1 MQRLDGIRAVITGGT
16 TGIGYAS
23 AQRMIGEGARVI
35 LTGQD
40 QDRVDTAV
48 LRLGK
53 GAKGFVARAESPE
66 DAAALAD
73 FVKAEFGGLDVLF
86 ANAGVTWWPA
96 SFEAVDLESLQGQM
110 AINFAGPLFAVQKLS
125 PLMGEGAS
133 VIFDTSNLN
142 ELGMSGMAVYSASKA
157 ALRSLARTL
166 QAELGPRGIRV
177 NTVAPGP
184 TETPIYGK
192 LGMPEEQLNG
202 MTQQIVAK
210 IPASRF
216 GKPEEIAGAVAF
228 LASSD
233 SSFMRGTEVTVDGG
247 WSSL

>member
-1 MQRLDGIRAVITGGT
+1 MQRLDGTRAVITGGT
-16 TGIGYAS
+16 TGIGYA
-23 AQRMIGEGARVI
+23 AAERLLGDGARVI

-40 QDRVDTAV
+40 RGRIDEA
-48 LRLGK
+48 LARLGD
-53 GAKGFVARAESPE
+53 GARGFVARAESPE
-66 DAAALAD
+66 DAAALAA

-86 ANAGVTWWPA
+86 ANDGVTWPA
-96 SFEAVDLESLQGQM
+96 PFDAVDLPSLQATM
-110 AINFAGPLFAVQKLS
+110 AINFAGPLFAVQS
-125 PLMGEGAS
+125 HAPLMGEGAS
-133 VIFDTSNLN
+133 VIFNTSNLN
-142 ELGMSGMAVYSASKA
+142 ELGMPGMAVYAASKA

-192 LGMPEEQLNG
+192 LGMSEEELDG
-202 MTQQIVAK
+202 MAQQIVAR
-210 IPASRF
+210 IPAGRV

-228 LASSD
+228 LASRD

>member
-1 MQRLDGIRAVITGGT
+1 MQRLNGIRAVITGGT
-16 TGIGYAS
+16 TGIGYA
-23 AQRMIGEGARVI
+23 AAERLIEEGARVI
-35 LTGQD
+35 LTGQN
-40 QDRVDTAV
+40 QGRVDEAIM
-48 LRLGK
+48 RLGN
-53 GAKGFVARAESPE
+53 GAKGLVARAESPA

-73 FVKAEFGGLDVLF
+73 FVKVEFGGLDVLF
-86 ANAGVTWWPA
+86 ANAGVTWPA
-96 SFEAVDLESLQGQM
+96 PFDAVDLESLQGQM
-110 AINFAGPLFAVQKLS
+110 AINFAGPLFAVQKLA

-133 VIFDTSNLN
+133 VIFNTSNLN
-142 ELGMSGMAVYSASKA
+142 ELGMPGMAVYSASKA

-202 MTQQIVAK
+202 MAQQIVAK
-210 IPASRF
+210 IPAGRF

>member
-1 MQRLDGIRAVITGGT
+1 MKRLDGIRAVITGGT
-16 TGIGYAS
+16 TGIGYAA
-23 AQRMIGEGARVI
+23 AQRLIEEGARVI

-40 QDRVDTAV
+40 QGRVDAAIA
-48 LRLGK
+48 RLGN

-86 ANAGVTWWPA
+86 ANAGVTWPA
-96 SFEAVDLESLQGQM
+96 PFEAVDLESLQGQM

-125 PLMGEGAS
+125 PLMGEGSS
-133 VIFDTSNLN
+133 VIFNTSNLN
-142 ELGMSGMAVYSASKA
+142 ELGMPGMAVYSASKA

-184 TETPIYGK
+184 VETPIYGK
-192 LGMPEEQLNG
+192 LGMPEEQLNA
-202 MTQQIVAK
+202 MAQQIVAK
-210 IPASRF
+210 VPAGRF

-228 LASSD
+228 LASPD
-233 SSFMRGTEVTVDGG
+233 SRFMWGTEVTVDGG

>member
-16 TGIGYAS
+16 TGIGYAA
-23 AQRMIGEGARVI
+23 AQRLIKEGARVI

-40 QDRVDTAV
+40 QGRVDEAIA
-48 LRLGK
+48 RLGNR
-53 GAKGFVARAESPE
+53 AKGFVARAERPE

-73 FVKAEFGGLDVLF
+73 FVKVEFGGLDVLF
-86 ANAGVTWWPA
+86 ANAGVTWPA
-96 SFEAVDLESLQGQM
+96 PFEDVDLESLQGQM
-110 AINFAGPLFAVQKLS
+110 AINFAGPLFAVQKLA

-133 VIFDTSNLN
+133 VIFNTSNLN
-142 ELGMSGMAVYSASKA
+142 ELGMPGMAVYSASKA

-166 QAELGPRGIRV
+166 QAELGPKGIRV

-184 TETPIYGK
+184 VETPIYGK
-192 LGMPEEQLNG
+192 LGMPEEQLNA
-202 MTQQIVAK
+202 MAQQIVAK
-210 IPASRF
+210 VPAGRF

-228 LASSD
+228 LASPD